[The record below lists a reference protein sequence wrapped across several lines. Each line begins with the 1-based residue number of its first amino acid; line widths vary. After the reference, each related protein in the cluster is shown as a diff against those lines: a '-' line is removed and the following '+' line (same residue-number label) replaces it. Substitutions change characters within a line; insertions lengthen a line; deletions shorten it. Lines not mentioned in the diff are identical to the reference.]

1 MSEATRALVVALFAF
16 ALGSIPFGVLVAKA
30 QGVDLTRVGSG
41 NIGATNALR
50 VLGTAWG
57 LVVFALDVLKG
68 FLPALLSR
76 YLLPHGIGAL
86 DAQPTALLL
95 GAVAILG
102 HSFSPWLGFRG
113 GKGISTILG
122 VGLGAIPLCA
132 LLSFGVMIVLTV
144 ITRWISLASMVGVLS
159 SLLWNRVLGDS
170 PQMLPLL
177 ALLAA
182 FILWRHR
189 GNIRRLLDGTESRV
203 SFTRRGSS
211 GTRPDSE
218 RESNSDDSP
227 PKSPSDSQETRA

>member
-1 MSEATRALVVALFAF
+1 MSEATRALVVAVVAF
-16 ALGSIPFGVLVAKA
+16 ALGSIPFGVLVARA
-30 QGVDLTRVGSG
+30 QGVDLTKVGSG

-57 LVVFALDVLKG
+57 LVVFALDVVKG
-68 FLPALLSR
+68 LLPALLSR
-76 YLLPHGIGAL
+76 YLLPSGIGGL

-132 LLSFGVMIVLTV
+132 LLSFGVMIALTV
-144 ITRWISLASMVGVLS
+144 LTRWISFASMVGVLS
-159 SLLWNRVLGDS
+159 SLAWNRVLGDS
-170 PQMLPLL
+170 PQMIPLL

-189 GNIRRLLDGTESRV
+189 ANIRRLIAGTESRI
-203 SFTRRGSS
+203 SFTRGGSARAN
-211 GTRPDSE
+211 TDSE
-218 RESNSDDSP
+218 DEPKPDEDGSKMGDD
-227 PKSPSDSQETRA
+227 